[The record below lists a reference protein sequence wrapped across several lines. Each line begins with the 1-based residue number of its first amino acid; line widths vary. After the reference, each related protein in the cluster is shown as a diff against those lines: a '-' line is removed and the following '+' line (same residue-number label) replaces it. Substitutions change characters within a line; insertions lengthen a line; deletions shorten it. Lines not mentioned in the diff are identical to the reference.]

1 MQIATILPA
10 AQRRLATIADGAPLL
25 EAARRL
31 GSGVDLLAVCSGE
44 GHLVGV
50 LTKTDVVKQIGH
62 CQGAGC
68 MALLLLAMT
77 RDVLSCQCDD
87 KLDVVWAQMRGR
99 GLKNVP
105 VVDAAGHPVG
115 IVNARDM
122 LQALLS
128 ASTNEEALM
137 RDYVMGVGYR

>member
-31 GSGVDLLAVCSGE
+31 GSGIDLLAVCSSE

-87 KLDVVWAQMRGR
+87 QLEMVWVQMQGR
-99 GLKNVP
+99 GIKNVP
-105 VVDAAGHPVG
+105 IVDAACRPIG

-122 LQALLS
+122 LQAQLS
-128 ASTNEEALM
+128 ASANEEALL
-137 RDYVMGVGYR
+137 RDYVTGIGYR

>member
-31 GSGVDLLAVCSGE
+31 GSGTDLLVVCNDTGQ
-44 GHLVGV
+44 LVGV

-77 RDVLSCQCDD
+77 RDVLSCQYDD
-87 KLDVVWAQMRGR
+87 AVETVWAQMQSR
-99 GLKNVP
+99 GLKNIP
-105 VVDAAGHPVG
+105 VVDSAGHPIG

-122 LQALLS
+122 LQAQLRATS
-128 ASTNEEALM
+128 NEEALL

>member
-1 MQIATILPA
+1 
-10 AQRRLATIADGAPLL
+10 
-25 EAARRL
+25 
-31 GSGVDLLAVCSGE
+31 
-44 GHLVGV
+44 
-50 LTKTDVVKQIGH
+50 
-62 CQGAGC
+62 
-68 MALLLLAMT
+68 LLAMT
-77 RDVLSCQCDD
+77 RDVLSCQGDD
-87 KLDVVWAQMRGR
+87 QLDVVWAQMRGR

>member
-31 GSGVDLLAVCSGE
+31 GSGTDLLVVCNDTGQ
-44 GHLVGV
+44 LVGV

-68 MALLLLAMT
+68 MARLLLAMT
-77 RDVLSCQCDD
+77 RDVLSCQYDD
-87 KLDVVWAQMRGR
+87 AVETVWAQMQSR
-99 GLKNVP
+99 GLKNIP
-105 VVDAAGHPVG
+105 VVDSAGHPIG

-122 LQALLS
+122 LQAQLRATS
-128 ASTNEEALM
+128 NEEALL